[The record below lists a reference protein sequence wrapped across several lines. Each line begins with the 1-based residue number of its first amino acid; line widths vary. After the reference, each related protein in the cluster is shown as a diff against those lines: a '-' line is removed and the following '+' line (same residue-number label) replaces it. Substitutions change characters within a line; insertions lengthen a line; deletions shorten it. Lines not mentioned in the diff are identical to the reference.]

1 MYSRYGVHSA
11 PFEEIPVQAA
21 EEAAA
26 SVAGGKR
33 EAEAHVREEKEDSPA
48 AGLRALLPGLSRAGG
63 DDELFIIA
71 AIAWFVL
78 SGCSEDKNQLLLI
91 VAALYLL
98 GF

>member
-1 MYSRYGVHSA
+1 MPGESA
-11 PFEEIPVQAA
+11 KPKHNCARKKKTLLRRAFARSNPA
-21 EEAAA
+21 
-26 SVAGGKR
+26 KR
-33 EAEAHVREEKEDSPA
+33 ARDAFIGAQIR
-48 AGLRALLPGLSRAGG
+48 
-63 DDELFIIA
+63 FTTIIA